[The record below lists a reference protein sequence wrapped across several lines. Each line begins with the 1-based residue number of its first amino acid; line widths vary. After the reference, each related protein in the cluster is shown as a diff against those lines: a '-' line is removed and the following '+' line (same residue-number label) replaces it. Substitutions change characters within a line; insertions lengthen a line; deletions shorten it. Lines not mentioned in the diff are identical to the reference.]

1 MMPKTRPVRE
11 TVGEYVGVG
20 EFVTVGVI
28 VLVGVGVRLGP
39 ASVGVLWEKAKTRID
54 GK

>member
-20 EFVTVGVI
+20 EFVTVGVF

-39 ASVGVLWEKAKTRID
+39 ASVGVTV
-54 GK
+54 GKSENQN